1 VRPFRES
8 KSIRSNKIQSMESL
22 KEKIKEAYTEVLI
35 PQRDVASS
43 CCGPS
48 SSSGSSCCGPAN
60 GVSGFNE
67 DYSQMPGYDPE
78 ADYGLGCGIPVEF
91 AGIKPGQTVL
101 DLGSGAG
108 NDVFVVRSI
117 VGESGKVVGVDMTPA
132 MIAQANKNKEKL
144 GYQNVE
150 FILGD
155 IEDLPIGD
163 HSIDTVISNCVL
175 NLVSDKLKTYKGIYR
190 ALKPG
195 GHFSISDVVV
205 SGPLTEKMRSV
216 VELYAGCIS
225 GAMIKQ
231 DYLEVIKKA
240 GFEDISVKKEKVVYL
255 PDSFLLQYLNEPEL
269 IEFRASG
276 VQVLS
281 VTVYGER

>member
-1 VRPFRES
+1 
-8 KSIRSNKIQSMESL
+8 METL
-22 KEKIKEAYTEVLI
+22 KEKIKEAYTGVVT
-35 PQRDVASS
+35 PQKQSGPS

-48 SSSGSSCCGPAN
+48 NGAGSCCGPAA

-67 DYSQMPGYDPE
+67 DYSQMPGYNPD
-78 ADYGLGCGIPVEF
+78 ADYGLGCGIPVEY

-108 NDVFVVRSI
+108 NDVFVARSI
-117 VGESGKVVGVDMTPA
+117 VGASGKVIGVDMTPA
-132 MIAQANKNKEKL
+132 MIDQANRNKAKL
-144 GYQNVE
+144 KYDNVE

-155 IEDLPIGD
+155 IEALPIPD
-163 HSIDTVISNCVL
+163 RTIDTVISNCVL
-175 NLVSDKLKTYKGIYR
+175 NLVSDKLETYKGIYR

-205 SGPLTEKMRSV
+205 SGALTEKMKGV

-225 GAMIKQ
+225 GAMVKDQ
-231 DYLEVIKKA
+231 YLDVILQA
-240 GFEDISVKKEKVVYL
+240 GFQNIEVKKEKVVYL
-255 PDSFLLQYLNEPEL
+255 PDSFLLQYLNESEL

-281 VTVYGER
+281 VTVYGDRAE

>member
-1 VRPFRES
+1 
-8 KSIRSNKIQSMESL
+8 MESL

-35 PQRDVASS
+35 PQRDVPSS

-48 SSSGSSCCGPAN
+48 PGTASNCCGSTS
-60 GVSGFNE
+60 GISGFNE

-108 NDVFVVRSI
+108 NDVFVARSI
-117 VGESGKVVGVDMTPA
+117 VGETGKVIGVDMTPA
-132 MIAQANKNKEKL
+132 MVAQANKNKEKL
-144 GYQNVE
+144 AYQNVE

-163 HSIDTVISNCVL
+163 SSIDTVISNCVL
-175 NLVSDKLKTYKGIYR
+175 NLVSDKFRTYKGIYR

-205 SGPLTEKMRSV
+205 SGALTKKMKNI

-231 DYLEVIKKA
+231 DYLEVINAA
-240 GFEDISVKKEKVVYL
+240 GFENVSVKKEKVVYL
-255 PDSFLLQYLNEPEL
+255 PDSFLLQYLNESEL
-269 IEFRASG
+269 IEYRTTG

-281 VTVYGER
+281 ITVYGERPV